1 MFSVKNAKDILPIKC
16 PFKVNWWFV
25 GFAAF
30 DHVNLPEIG
39 DCRRPRAARDPGGGQ
54 PGPQLQLPAG
64 VGRHL
69 LLHPPHTPGQ
79 LLATG
84 EFTVSNILL
93 HLQGLVVFLETRPHW
108 NVSRKY
114 FSLESKGGH
123 IESEQPRTRKS
134 FLVWPSLVLGTIK
147 WSFMYLFHILKHK
160 DIMGKF

>member
-1 MFSVKNAKDILPIKC
+1 MSFQSKLMICWICCIWSCKSAPLRLEIAGAP
-16 PFKVNWWFV
+16 
-25 GFAAF
+25 GQ
-30 DHVNLPEIG
+30 PEILVG
-39 DCRRPRAARDPGGGQ
+39 DSQAHSYSYQLVWAVTSSYLPLTHQVNYWQLVSSLRQTSYCICRAFR
-54 PGPQLQLPAG
+54 
-64 VGRHL
+64 
-69 LLHPPHTPGQ
+69 
-79 LLATG
+79 
-84 EFTVSNILL
+84 
-93 HLQGLVVFLETRPHW
+93 LVVFLETRPHW